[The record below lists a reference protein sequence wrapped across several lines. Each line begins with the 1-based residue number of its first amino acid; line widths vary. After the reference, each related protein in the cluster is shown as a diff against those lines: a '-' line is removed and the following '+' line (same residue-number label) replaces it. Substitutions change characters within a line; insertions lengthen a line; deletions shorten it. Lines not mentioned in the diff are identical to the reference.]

1 MKEREPQADTS
12 KTQRIV
18 AKLKQKKVLAMAIV
32 GTSVALAGCGN
43 KTNNNE
49 ASTTNREKP
58 AATEV
63 QHPQKTVPTETQQ
76 ETNPTDAQQTAG
88 FDSVVEVENYDGIGG
103 FPLKSSISRE
113 GSEYEF
119 HITNTHKDDAGHFIV
134 RIGAMDNTAME
145 IRPSSIDTGG
155 FERRSVND
163 GQLVEVD
170 VPGLKSGDTLT
181 MRANFPNAF
190 GVMDETQA
198 QFIES
203 GAEEYFSLRSGILY
217 YTGTGKSEVWTPTSN

>member
-1 MKEREPQADTS
+1 MKDNKELGTDKLRNK
-12 KTQRIV
+12 KT
-18 AKLKQKKVLAMAIV
+18 LAALAAIAV
-32 GTSVALAGCGN
+32 LAGCSS
-43 KTNNNE
+43 KTKGNE
-49 ASTTNREKP
+49 ASTTSREKP

-63 QHPQKTVPTETQQ
+63 QHPQKTGPTETHQ

-113 GSEYEF
+113 GSKYEF
-119 HITNTHKDDAGHFIV
+119 HITNTRKEDAGHFIV

-155 FERRSVND
+155 FEMRSVND

-181 MRANFPNAF
+181 MRANYPNAF

-203 GAEEYFSLRSGILY
+203 GAEEYFRLRSGILY
-217 YTGTGKSEVWTPTSN
+217 YIGTGKSEVWTPTSS